1 MHIIKRQI
9 YFLFTDKIMS
19 VKSYTYILC
28 SHVFMIFVSSLII
41 IIIII
46 IISKPANSLLKLAE
60 ALIFPRINVSTVNG
74 GVNIHHAFMF
84 LLLCIYNSKW
94 WGSSRQTLNNS
105 ICCEHLKFEHS

>member
-19 VKSYTYILC
+19 VKSYILY